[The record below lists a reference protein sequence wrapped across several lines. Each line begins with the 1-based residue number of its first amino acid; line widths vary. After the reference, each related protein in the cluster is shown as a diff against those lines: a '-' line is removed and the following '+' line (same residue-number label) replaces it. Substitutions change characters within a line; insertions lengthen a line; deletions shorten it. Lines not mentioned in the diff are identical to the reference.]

1 MSETP
6 ATDSADFV
14 VIPCVNCGAKLKL
27 RATAVKYMKEAQC
40 PKCYKKVPIAP
51 EQRGEK
57 PAAPAPPPAAS
68 AAPASAAAPAA
79 AAPAAE
85 AGDPSALMTRL
96 QALEARVRVLEV
108 TNALLKDALGKA
120 P

>member
-40 PKCYKKVPIAP
+40 PKCYKKVPIAA
-51 EQRGEK
+51 EQRGDK

-68 AAPASAAAPAA
+68 AAPAAAAVPAA
-79 AAPAAE
+79 AAPA

-96 QALEARVRVLEV
+96 LALEARVRVLEV